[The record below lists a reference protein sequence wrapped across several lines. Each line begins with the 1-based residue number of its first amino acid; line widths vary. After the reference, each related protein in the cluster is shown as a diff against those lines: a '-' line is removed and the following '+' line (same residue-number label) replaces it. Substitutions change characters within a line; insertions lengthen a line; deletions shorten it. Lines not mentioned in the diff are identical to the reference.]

1 MTTRM
6 ASESCSSTAAA
17 NPFEVVE
24 RIRRHTS
31 EKSLFYS
38 DVYRRINSGNYR
50 LTDAIDDASF
60 LSDMDKASGRFVLAE
75 IVAIEG
81 RMHVVECAYRWA
93 RGAGIVDVLNG
104 PDPDEMRDA
113 ALAPLIRNQ
122 RSFDRLFVNVQ
133 ALLCDIDA
141 VEGQVRTL
149 GFLLEILEII

>member
-60 LSDMDKASGRFVLAE
+60 LSDMDKASVNLAKLARVLTQ
-75 IVAIEG
+75 
-81 RMHVVECAYRWA
+81 
-93 RGAGIVDVLNG
+93 
-104 PDPDEMRDA
+104 MRDA